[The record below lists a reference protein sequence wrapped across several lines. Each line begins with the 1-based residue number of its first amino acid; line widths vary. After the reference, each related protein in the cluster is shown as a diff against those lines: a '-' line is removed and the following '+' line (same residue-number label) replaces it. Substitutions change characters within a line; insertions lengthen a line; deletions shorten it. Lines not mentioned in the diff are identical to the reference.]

1 MSIDASQYELLPGFS
16 PPSTLGPR
24 TAADYWKLPEGE
36 PVELIQG
43 RLIVSPSPNFLH
55 QTISALLTE
64 ILMRAARESG
74 GRACASPI
82 DVVLSDHTILQ
93 PDLIYV
99 SKSRRGIVKRRI
111 EGAPDLVIEILSQP
125 NSRRDRIDK
134 LNLYAEFSVAEYWI
148 VDQDGRNFDFLIH
161 NKKQGNDGK
170 FEIQTQRDGC
180 YQSPLLPELRIS
192 LADFWAEVDR
202 HVGDDS

>member
-1 MSIDASQYELLPGFS
+1 MSIGTSQYESLPGFS
-16 PPSTLGPR
+16 PPSALGPH
-24 TAADYWKLPEGE
+24 TAADYWDLPEGE

-64 ILMRAARESG
+64 ILMRAARERG

-134 LNLYAEFSVAEYWI
+134 LNLYAEFGVAEYWI
-148 VDQDGRNFDFLIH
+148 VDPEGRNFDFLLH
-161 NKKQGNDGK
+161 NTKKGSDGK

-180 YQSPLLPELRIS
+180 YQSPLLPELSIQ

-202 HVGDDS
+202 HVGDES

>member
-1 MSIDASQYELLPGFS
+1 V
-16 PPSTLGPR
+16 R
-24 TAADYWKLPEGE
+24 
-36 PVELIQG
+36 QG
-43 RLIVSPSPNFLH
+43 
-55 QTISALLTE
+55 
-64 ILMRAARESG
+64 G

-99 SKSRRGIVKRRI
+99 SKSRRGIVKRRV

-134 LNLYAEFSVAEYWI
+134 LNLYAEFGVAEYWI
-148 VDQDGRNFDFLIH
+148 VDPEGRSFDFLIH
-161 NKKQGNDGK
+161 NTKEGGDGK

-180 YQSPLLPELRIS
+180 YQSPLLPELAIQ
-192 LADFWAEVDR
+192 LADFWAEVER
-202 HVGDDS
+202 HVGDGS